1 MSISHLIY
9 CFLALFTSSE
19 VQFNYKMLNLTIT
32 DVYTMLMFLIY
43 IATENRK

>member
-1 MSISHLIY
+1 
-9 CFLALFTSSE
+9 
-19 VQFNYKMLNLTIT
+19 MLNLTIT